1 MIFSIYFTGQQN
13 HQGIYIIFYRLSYK
27 PPKIKQIYLGWVI
40 DDVQG
45 VRLEPSKSYCLLLP
59 KYEQKGFFKHTRG
72 SPDVVHL
79 IKKPS

>member
-40 DDVQG
+40 DDVYHIGSQSWIN
-45 VRLEPSKSYCLLLP
+45 LI
-59 KYEQKGFFKHTRG
+59 YEICGQIKNQKW
-72 SPDVVHL
+72 
-79 IKKPS
+79 II